1 MTLMK
6 RLKILLKQLNMYY
19 LNLKYI
25 KLHEDNNIIDEFKK
39 LKIDIIPYFITNRS
53 FFFFILLLLEL

>member
-1 MTLMK
+1 
-6 RLKILLKQLNMYY
+6 MYY